1 ASAPIDLLD
10 RGFFSA
16 PARKNKCKY
25 RDCRIC
31 HNSKQ
36 INASFPVDYRIY
48 NIYRSKRRLQG
59 GYDFRIRKGRMV
71 TYFTVLIRVIAS
83 LILAGG
89 ILAGIIAL
97 AGLLDRSFSIGFFDL
112 LAQGSAIT
120 WLLYALA
127 TVICYFVLRRIPLA
141 RPSDARRRPDDEHSD

>member
-1 ASAPIDLLD
+1 
-10 RGFFSA
+10 
-16 PARKNKCKY
+16 
-25 RDCRIC
+25 
-31 HNSKQ
+31 
-36 INASFPVDYRIY
+36 
-48 NIYRSKRRLQG
+48 
-59 GYDFRIRKGRMV
+59 MV
-71 TYFTVLIRVIAS
+71 TYFTVLVRVIAS

-112 LAQGSAIT
+112 LAQGSGIT

-141 RPSDARRRPDDEHSD
+141 RPPDAPRRPDDEHSD